1 VSDWKIFHFFFSNV
15 FMTIVWDYLMIKAN
29 FIAVLWSMKWK
40 EAKELVP
47 ARGAFLQHTSC
58 AAWGMLE
65 VLVLAFPWGKKN
77 GLDLPLYDSVISSSF
92 FHVSSAV
99 LISWSD

>member
-1 VSDWKIFHFFFSNV
+1 
-15 FMTIVWDYLMIKAN
+15 MTIVWDYLMIKAN

-65 VLVLAFPWGKKN
+65 VLVLAVP
-77 GLDLPLYDSVISSSF
+77 
-92 FHVSSAV
+92 
-99 LISWSD
+99 

>member
-1 VSDWKIFHFFFSNV
+1 MSDWKIFHFLFSNV

-47 ARGAFLQHTSC
+47 AHSAFLQ
-58 AAWGMLE
+58 
-65 VLVLAFPWGKKN
+65 
-77 GLDLPLYDSVISSSF
+77 
-92 FHVSSAV
+92 
-99 LISWSD
+99 